1 MTKNLVSGPILAHYT
16 QRSAVNFL
24 FFKNLA
30 TSATRCH
37 GQLSSCTISEKN
49 NDPILRKL
57 SDGRTDRRTDGQRD
71 EQKRV
76 SNFIGY
82 CPTKVERPIL
92 FKNYQTRK
100 SSRMENLTV
109 VNVRKY

>member
-1 MTKNLVSGPILAHYT
+1 MIQSWENLVT
-16 QRSAVNFL
+16 
-24 FFKNLA
+24 
-30 TSATRCH
+30 
-37 GQLSSCTISEKN
+37 
-49 NDPILRKL
+49 
-57 SDGRTDRRTDGQRD
+57 DGRTDGQTD

-82 CPTKVERPIL
+82 CRTKVERPIL

>member
-1 MTKNLVSGPILAHYT
+1 MYAISRKTNESNFRKWQKKLVSGPILAH
-16 QRSAVNFL
+16 
-24 FFKNLA
+24 LA
-30 TSATRCH
+30 QIRVTRYH
-37 GQLSSCTISEKN
+37 DQLTSCTISEKN

-57 SDGRTDRRTDGQRD
+57 SDGRTDRLTDGQRD

-109 VNVRKY
+109 VNV